1 MVVFP
6 FNFFETSAQKLSASI
21 EMSSAALQI
30 TQEDVSLLLAA
41 QCHLGVKNVEKAM
54 EPYVWR
60 TRKDG

>member
-1 MVVFP
+1 
-6 FNFFETSAQKLSASI
+6 
-21 EMSSAALQI
+21 MSSAALQI